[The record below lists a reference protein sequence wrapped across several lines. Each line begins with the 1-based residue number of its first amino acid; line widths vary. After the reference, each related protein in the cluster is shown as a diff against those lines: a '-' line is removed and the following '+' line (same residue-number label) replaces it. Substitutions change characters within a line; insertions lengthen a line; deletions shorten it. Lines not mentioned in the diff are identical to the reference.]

1 MTADDL
7 RVPQDSAE
15 PATGDL
21 SGLLGAVLVLYA
33 DRALGP
39 AGVREVMDRVGA
51 DRVLSL
57 VEHWEEWVSFEV
69 VLSTAIAVAELCYE
83 PDIGRRTGEE
93 LFRVLQERGLLVL
106 SPHVPLVE
114 AIPDIVASLNT
125 ATDLRHATVIECS
138 EGLTRIEVTTKQ
150 EGRTRFLCRT
160 LLGLYSQIPT
170 LRHGVGAII
179 ESKCIHRG
187 DFCCE
192 FTLRWRSAVVA
203 TTGEDAW
210 TDRVQ
215 RLQHWAH
222 NLAQDNSD
230 GAIEALEAARL
241 LDEMRGQA
249 LQDPLTGLANR
260 QALELRAAD
269 ELKRRDGV
277 IDGLTLLFL
286 DLDGFKGINDTYGH
300 AVGDEVL
307 VQLAARLRGAVR
319 DSDLVCRLG
328 GDEFIVLFPEITDD
342 ATVERLVHKVFGVFR
357 DPYALGRELRTMQGS
372 VGISR
377 APDHGHTLAELL
389 DHADHAMY
397 RVKKARKA
405 RTPTDP

>member
-1 MTADDL
+1 MVDDGA
-7 RVPQDSAE
+7 VAQEGDE
-15 PATGDL
+15 PVTGDL
-21 SGLLGAVLVLYA
+21 SGLMGAVLVLYA
-33 DRALGP
+33 DRAIGP
-39 AGVREVMDRVGA
+39 AGVREVMDRVG
-51 DRVLSL
+51 DDQVLAL

-69 VLSTAIAVAELCYE
+69 VLSTAIAVAELCHE

-106 SPHVPLVE
+106 SPHVGLVE
-114 AIPDIVASLNT
+114 AIPDVVASLNT
-125 ATDLRHATVIECS
+125 ATDLRHGMVVECA
-138 EGLTRIEVTTKQ
+138 EGVARIDVTTKQ
-150 EGRTRFLCRT
+150 EGRSRFLCRT
-160 LLGLYSQIPT
+160 LVGLYSQIPS
-170 LRHGVGAII
+170 LRHAVGAVI

-187 DFCCE
+187 DFSCE
-192 FTLRWRSAVVA
+192 FTLRWRSPVA
-203 TTGEDAW
+203 PAPGEDPW

-222 NLAQDNSD
+222 SLAEDDSD
-230 GAIEALEAARL
+230 GAREALEAARL

-260 QALELRAAD
+260 QALELRTAD
-269 ELKRRDGV
+269 EIKRRNGM

-286 DLDGFKGINDTYGH
+286 DLDGFKAINDTHGH

-319 DSDLVCRLG
+319 DSDLVARLG

-357 DPYALGRELRTMQGS
+357 DPFAIGRDLQQMQGS

-377 APDHGHTLAELL
+377 APEHGHTLAELL
-389 DHADHAMY
+389 DHADAAMY
-397 RVKKARKA
+397 RVKKARQQ
-405 RTPTDP
+405 RRPEL